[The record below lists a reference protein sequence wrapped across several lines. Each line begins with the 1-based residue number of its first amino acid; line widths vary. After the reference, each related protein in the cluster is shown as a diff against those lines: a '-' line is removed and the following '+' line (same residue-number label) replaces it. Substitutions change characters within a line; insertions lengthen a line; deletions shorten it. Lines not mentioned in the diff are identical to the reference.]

1 MMLENEVPKYR
12 KKSKGTDKTK
22 SNHKHVYETVLLQ
35 TRYTFNLGTT
45 RTHIHEAPTRVC
57 TICGRVDYVDNSP
70 EYYINKQVP
79 DMPFKV
85 TQKVL
90 SEKAL
95 KLPRWVYDT
104 HDKVATRVVDN
115 D

>member
-1 MMLENEVPKYR
+1 MFDEEVGKY
-12 KKSKGTDKTK
+12 KKRSTAKGQPRSK
-22 SNHKHVYETVLLQ
+22 HKHVYETVLLQ